1 MRAIARAEKKVKTNL
16 ATVLVGCHGKP
27 EGHGVHSGVFERR
40 SALPSGREALFII
53 PLGGPPLIWK
63 AASLTATIRMVDIG
77 RRPIRAAGSTMELRE
92 TPAALFEP

>member
-1 MRAIARAEKKVKTNL
+1 MRAIARAEEKVKTNF

-53 PLGGPPLIWK
+53 PLGGT
-63 AASLTATIRMVDIG
+63 AACLESSI
-77 RRPIRAAGSTMELRE
+77 P
-92 TPAALFEP
+92 